1 MKVDHI
7 KGVVIFGNLSNES
20 DGLKEPL
27 AIFAETMDKSRAMLF
42 PAPSKASKVGDVVPN
57 LEETVEKE
65 HKILLS
71 RKSIIEKRKEEQ
83 ERQQLEMELEEEQRK
98 LTLLKL
104 TEEAEQKRLATELK
118 KRRRHRIHRGIEE
131 KVTKQ
136 TVMEK
141 AMSEKRKEDQ
151 EMEKKLQKLAK
162 TMDYLERAKREEA
175 SPMIELHISND

>member
-1 MKVDHI
+1 MKHHSCFFLFFDIVGSLEDNSLFC
-7 KGVVIFGNLSNES
+7 VLV
-20 DGLKEPL
+20 LK
-27 AIFAETMDKSRAMLF
+27 
-42 PAPSKASKVGDVVPN
+42 
-57 LEETVEKE
+57 
-65 HKILLS
+65 
-71 RKSIIEKRKEEQ
+71 
-83 ERQQLEMELEEEQRK
+83 ELEEEQRK

-118 KRRRHRIHRGIEE
+118 ERRRHRIHRGIEE

-175 SPMIELHISND
+175 SPMIEAAYQQRLVEERKIYEHGQQVNFILIVVMHLYILVLSLGEKCPYSLLCFV